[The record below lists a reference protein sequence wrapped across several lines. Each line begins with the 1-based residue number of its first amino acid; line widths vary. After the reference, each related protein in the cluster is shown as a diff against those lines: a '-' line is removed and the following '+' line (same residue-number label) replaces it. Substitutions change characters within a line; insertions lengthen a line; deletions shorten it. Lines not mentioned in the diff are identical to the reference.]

1 MDRRSPRRRVFCWAS
16 LALLLSCWPGVPA
29 LAQVPELCAEFDE
42 RSGEARLD
50 ARSREWVHRVL
61 QSERPRIH
69 VQVPGGLASRFHG
82 AHGTGKTLAAELLSG
97 TGGSGLLELDLAG
110 VVTKYIGETEKNLS
124 ALFARAEEQGAILFF
139 DEADALFG
147 KRTQVHDAHDR
158 YANQE
163 VSYLLQRH
171 TERHRG
177 PIVFFG
183 APEAWE
189 RFRSPA
195 DLVIRL
201 ERRCRPDRP

>member
-1 MDRRSPRRRVFCWAS
+1 
-16 LALLLSCWPGVPA
+16 
-29 LAQVPELCAEFDE
+29 VPELCAELDE

-50 ARSREWVHRVL
+50 ARSREWIHRVL
-61 QSERPRIH
+61 RSERPR
-69 VQVPGGLASRFHG
+69 VQVPGGLVSRFNG
-82 AHGTGKTLAAELLSG
+82 ERGTGKTLAAKLLSG
-97 TGGSGLLELDLAG
+97 TSGRGLYEIDLAG

-147 KRTQVHDAHDR
+147 KRTQVQDAHDR

-163 VSYLLQRH
+163 VSYLLQRR

-183 APEAWE
+183 APEARE
-189 RFRSPA
+189 RFRSRA